1 MRDVLHA
8 RRIRRAAAAAEG
20 VAAAAGGAA
29 AVAAAA
35 TAPAAAPDGAA
46 AAPGGDAGGVRVVLP
61 IGRSLFR
68 TVATRAR
75 AQKRKRVL
83 RAGFSQKRLLAEKTA
98 AARVGSL
105 LSRKEQKLERVR
117 SAHVARQRAVAQ
129 VWAAGVATT
138 YDDVL
143 NPNLTM
149 GITKHDQSVPNALRK
164 GSWRT
169 SVTPAA
175 ALRIAFQETNEEGA
189 LSQTTFFGRGSS
201 CYKVE
206 ILMITAS
213 AVLQEQRA
221 AIDVRVKAGGKW
233 IRVTWEMDSTPQQV
247 QLHEPEAVALVSH
260 TGVRED
266 ACDQAGTREVLV
278 QRAEMQTDTMP
289 GAEEV
294 IVDPTVVGD
303 TTSGTML
310 DALLIAMDRAG
321 LNLEVL
327 NANFGLVVLYPGIDG
342 VASAVLSIDYL
353 RLALRP
359 LEHVVVVS
367 SPDATCFMHLLNRC
381 TADHVSQKH
390 VDLSGSFRTDL
401 SLDGPMCS

>member
-8 RRIRRAAAAAEG
+8 RRLRRAG
-20 VAAAAGGAA
+20 RAAAAGGAA
-29 AVAAAA
+29 AVAAEVA
-35 TAPAAAPDGAA
+35 APAAAPDGAA

-68 TVATRAR
+68 TVALRANS
-75 AQKRKRVL
+75 QKKKRVL
-83 RAGFSQKRLLAEKTA
+83 RSGYIHKRKLADKTA
-98 AARVGSL
+98 AARCEARVAQK
-105 LSRKEQKLERVR
+105 SRQVERVR

-129 VWAAGVATT
+129 VWASGVATT
-138 YDDVL
+138 YDEVL
-143 NPNLTM
+143 NPDLTM
-149 GITKHDQSVPNALRK
+149 GISKQDQSVPNALRK

-169 SVTPAA
+169 SVTPEA
-175 ALRIAFQETNEEGA
+175 ALRIAFQETDGMGNH
-189 LSQTTFFGRGSS
+189 SQTTFFGRGSGG
-201 CYKVE
+201 YKTD

-221 AIDVRVKAGGKW
+221 AIDARVKAGGKW

-247 QLHEPEAVALVSH
+247 HLVQPEAVALVSG

-266 ACDQAGTREVLV
+266 ADDQAGTREVV
-278 QRAEMQTDTMP
+278 AQRAEMQTDTMP
-289 GAEEV
+289 VAEEV

-303 TTSGTML
+303 TTSATML
-310 DALLIAMDRAG
+310 DAMLIAMDRAG

-342 VASAVLSIDYL
+342 AASAVLSIDYL

-359 LEHVVVVS
+359 LEKVVVVS

-381 TADHVSQKH
+381 TSDHVSQKH

-401 SLDGPMCS
+401 VLDGPSYS

>member
-1 MRDVLHA
+1 
-8 RRIRRAAAAAEG
+8 
-20 VAAAAGGAA
+20 
-29 AVAAAA
+29 
-35 TAPAAAPDGAA
+35 
-46 AAPGGDAGGVRVVLP
+46 
-61 IGRSLFR
+61 
-68 TVATRAR
+68 
-75 AQKRKRVL
+75 
-83 RAGFSQKRLLAEKTA
+83 
-98 AARVGSL
+98 
-105 LSRKEQKLERVR
+105 
-117 SAHVARQRAVAQ
+117 
-129 VWAAGVATT
+129 
-138 YDDVL
+138 
-143 NPNLTM
+143 
-149 GITKHDQSVPNALRK
+149 
-164 GSWRT
+164 
-169 SVTPAA
+169 
-175 ALRIAFQETNEEGA
+175 
-189 LSQTTFFGRGSS
+189 
-201 CYKVE
+201 
-206 ILMITAS
+206 MITAS

-233 IRVTWEMDSTPQQV
+233 IGVTWEMDSTPQQV
-247 QLHEPEAVALVSH
+247 QLHEPEAVALVSR

-266 ACDQAGTREVLV
+266 ARDQAGTREVLV
-278 QRAEMQTDTMP
+278 QRAQMQTDTMP
-289 GAEEV
+289 RAEEV

-342 VASAVLSIDYL
+342 AASAVLSIDYL

-401 SLDGPMCS
+401 SFDGPVYS